1 MKRRVA
7 VDLSVLRDSRNLRLL
22 AIGEVLS
29 GFGSQA
35 VLVAIP
41 FQVYVLTR
49 SAALVGLLGLVEL
62 VPIIVFS
69 LLGGAIA
76 DRMER
81 RKLMLIGQTAIV
93 TSAASLAAI
102 SIAGDPPVGLIFVF
116 AGLLAAGATVDNV
129 TRSAIV
135 PALAGDRLRAALSIT
150 YGLHTMS
157 AVIGPA
163 IGGLMI
169 AAFGVEAAYA
179 GQTVAFIVMM
189 GITLALPRLQPA
201 PTDEE
206 HLPILRSIVEG
217 LRFVRGNSALMG
229 SFAIDLVAM
238 TFGMPRALFAVLAL
252 TVFDAGASGT
262 GLLYASV
269 SAGATVAALT
279 TGWVEHARWL
289 GRIVIGAVTVWGLAI
304 AAAGF
309 MPSLWPAAACLAI
322 AGAADSIS
330 AVCRSIINQTVTPE
344 HLRGRM
350 SATFMLVVTSGPRLG
365 DLESGIAASL
375 TTASVAVVSG
385 GFACVVGVAV
395 IVALF
400 PALARYDGRQVTVAG
415 GVP

>member
-69 LLGGAIA
+69 LLSGAIA

-81 RKLMLIGQTAIV
+81 RRLMLIGQTAIAAA
-93 TSAASLAAI
+93 AASLAAI
-102 SIAGDPPVGLIFVF
+102 SIAGDPPVVLIFVF
-116 AGLLAAGATVDNV
+116 AALLAAGATVDNV

-150 YGLHTMS
+150 YGLHTMA

-169 AAFGVEAAYA
+169 AAFGVEVAYA
-179 GQTVAFIVMM
+179 GQTVAFVAMM

-201 PTDEE
+201 PTDAE
-206 HLPILRSIVEG
+206 HAPILRSIAEG

-229 SFAIDLVAM
+229 SFAADLVAM
-238 TFGMPRALFAVLAL
+238 TFGMPRALFAILAL

-269 SAGATVAALT
+269 SAGATIAALT

-289 GRIVIGAVTVWGLAI
+289 GRIVIGAVVVWGLAI
-304 AAAGF
+304 AGAGF
-309 MPSLWPAAACLAI
+309 MPSLWPAAALLAI

-350 SATFMLVVTSGPRLG
+350 SAIFMLVVTSGPRLG
-365 DLESGIAASL
+365 DVESGIAASL

-385 GFACVVGVAV
+385 GFACVVGVVVIAV
-395 IVALF
+395 LF
-400 PALARYDGRQVTVAG
+400 PALARYDGRQVAVSG